1 MEVDQLL
8 RLAREMLPFAYA
20 PYSGYRVGAVLLT
33 TEGKIFKGV
42 NVENASLG
50 LTICAERVALYTAIA
65 AGYRSFSLLALAAE
79 GENEPLPC
87 GACRQVL
94 GEFSRELKVAVAG
107 KKGEPL
113 IFNLK
118 ELLPYS
124 FALQSKK

>member
-1 MEVDQLL
+1 MEVQKLL
-8 RLAREMLPFAYA
+8 RLAKEILPFAYA

-33 TEGKIFKGV
+33 AEGKIFKGV

-50 LTICAERVALYTAIA
+50 LTMCAERAALYAAVA

-79 GENEPLPC
+79 DESEPLPC

-94 GEFSRELKVAVAG
+94 GEFSRELKVVVAG
-107 KKGEPL
+107 KKEEPL

-118 ELLPYS
+118 ELLPYP
-124 FALQSKK
+124 FILQSKK